1 MSDPISP
8 FDLELDTLHS
18 RQSWPIPLVLEVGR
32 KNLHLYTP
40 RSDFSVTMR
49 DFPVLLLEVCSDSQG
64 HDRNR
69 MLLQASCLVRLGNAL
84 KKEEGFV
91 TRAIYIDG
99 SYHVTEY
106 TFFQGKDPVYIS
118 IIAE

>member
-1 MSDPISP
+1 
-8 FDLELDTLHS
+8 
-18 RQSWPIPLVLEVGR
+18 
-32 KNLHLYTP
+32 
-40 RSDFSVTMR
+40 
-49 DFPVLLLEVCSDSQG
+49 
-64 HDRNR
+64 